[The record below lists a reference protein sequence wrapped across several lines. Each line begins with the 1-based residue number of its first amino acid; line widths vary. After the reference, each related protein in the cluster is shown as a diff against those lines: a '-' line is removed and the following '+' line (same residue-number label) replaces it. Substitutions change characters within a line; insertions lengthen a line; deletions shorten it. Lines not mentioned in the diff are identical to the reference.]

1 MLKNNLFGNP
11 FIVASTGK
19 VKLLWKEQITGK
31 KKKMEKIYAYNFHIC
46 EGTINAECIYNI
58 NIMQVLQQHML
69 WSSFHIKIIS
79 FFSMTRPN
87 HILH

>member
-1 MLKNNLFGNP
+1 
-11 FIVASTGK
+11 
-19 VKLLWKEQITGK
+19 
-31 KKKMEKIYAYNFHIC
+31 MEKIYAYNFHIC

-79 FFSMTRPN
+79 FFSITRPN
-87 HILH
+87 DILH